1 MFDLEQAWTAFSDV
15 VSSLLIIILAIV
27 ALEALLYL
35 ALMAKRGERGATVA
49 LLAAPLTAAGAYFLL
64 SLEAF
69 SLDGLTSLSSDS
81 WISIVVIAGVVL
93 ALAGAIW
100 SFWTRRRTTSAR
112 LALPAMLL
120 APAIA
125 GVGLLYVY
133 PLLYELNLSFTSM
146 SVRNFVDPG
155 LLGLTWEGTILEPFG
170 AEREIFVGLDNY
182 VNVFTKPIL
191 QQTGFW
197 QLFLQT
203 IVWTVVCIFFHVTL
217 GVALALMLNRQMRGR
232 TFYRAVLI
240 LPWAIPVFISLQIW
254 RTEFNFQFGAVN
266 QLLGIVGIEPIPWM
280 IDPFWN
286 FTAMIISNVWLGV
299 PFMMVI
305 TLGGL
310 QAISSDYYEASE
322 IDGANGRQQLFRITL
337 PLLRPVLVPA
347 VLLGV
352 FLTFNNIM
360 VPFFINQNSLESSD
374 ILVTALYRA
383 AFEFNRFGF
392 SAAFA
397 FVIFLIL
404 LAFTLWYVRV
414 TNVLKGAYES

>member
-1 MFDLEQAWTAFSDV
+1 MFDFEQAWIALSDV
-15 VSSLLIIILAIV
+15 VSSLLIIVLAIV
-27 ALEALLYL
+27 AMEALLYL
-35 ALMAKRGERGATVA
+35 ALMAKRGERTTIIA
-49 LLAAPLTAAGAYFLL
+49 LVGAPLAAAGAYLLL
-64 SLEAF
+64 SLE
-69 SLDGLTSLSSDS
+69 SLSLEGLTSLAADAWTSLALVVG
-81 WISIVVIAGVVL
+81 VVIVL
-93 ALAGAIW
+93 EGLAYV
-100 SFWTRRRTTSAR
+100 FWTRRRTVSAR

-120 APAIA
+120 APAVVGI
-125 GVGLLYVY
+125 GLLYVY
-133 PLLYELNLSFTSM
+133 PLLYELNLSFTKL

-170 AEREIFVGLDNY
+170 AETEIFVGLENY
-182 VNVFTKPIL
+182 INVFTRPIL
-191 QQTGFW
+191 QQTGFV
-197 QLFLQT
+197 QLFIQT

-266 QLLGIVGIEPIPWM
+266 QLLELFGIEPIPWLA
-280 IDPFWN
+280 DPFWN
-286 FTAMIISNVWLGV
+286 FTAMILTNVWLGV

-310 QAISSDYYEASE
+310 QAISSDYYEAAE

-337 PLLRPVLVPA
+337 PLLRPVLIPA

-360 VPFFINQNSLESSD
+360 VPFFINPNSLESSE
-374 ILVTALYRA
+374 ILVTALYRT
-383 AFEFNRFGF
+383 AFEQFRYGF

-404 LAFTLWYVRV
+404 LAFTIWYVRA